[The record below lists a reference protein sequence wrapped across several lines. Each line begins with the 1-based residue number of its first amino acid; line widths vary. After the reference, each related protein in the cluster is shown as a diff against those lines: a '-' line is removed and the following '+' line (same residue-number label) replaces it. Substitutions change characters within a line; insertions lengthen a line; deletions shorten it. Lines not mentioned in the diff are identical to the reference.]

1 MQFNSLLL
9 RGLLLLPFLLA
20 LGVPPGQAL
29 NENGWVFK
37 QDSARYGRLTCYV
50 SKTRF
55 RMDAMDLRLHIKA
68 PFKMI
73 SMYNTDT
80 RLKYSISVE
89 SIAERLGL
97 RKLTDKDRK
106 AGTREV
112 LRMTEK
118 RTIAGFDCQ
127 GYASEHVKANQ
138 QVIPRLKIYATKALD
153 LPKSME
159 YACARLTDCPPGIGF
174 PLRLQYFESCTDE
187 TTHKRGYR
195 LSQLLN
201 TLKAEQTNLDDSIFK
216 EPTGFKSARDET
228 EIIMGGTAF

>member
-1 MQFNSLLL
+1 MQFNSSPF
-9 RGLLLLPFLLA
+9 RGLLLLPLA
-20 LGVPPGQAL
+20 LALSVPPGL
-29 NENGWVFK
+29 TLTESGWVFK

-50 SKTRF
+50 TKSRF
-55 RMDAMDLRLHIKA
+55 RMDAMDLRLHIRA

-80 RLKYSISVE
+80 RLKYGISVE

-97 RKLTDKDRK
+97 RKLSDKDKK
-106 AGTREV
+106 AGTIEV
-112 LRMTEK
+112 LRQTEK
-118 RTIAGFDCQ
+118 RTIAGFACQ
-127 GYASEHVKANQ
+127 GYASEHVKANK
-138 QVIPRLKIYATKALD
+138 QVIPRLKIYATKTLD

-174 PLRLQYFESCTDE
+174 PLRLQYYESCTDE
-187 TTHKRGYR
+187 ATHKRGYK
-195 LSQLLN
+195 LTQLLN

-216 EPTGFKSARDET
+216 EPTGFKNARDET